1 MSLCWW
7 FWKENGI
14 KSSVSKEIIE
24 DYQNGNFGDDILEL
38 TKIQLYS
45 QFRKQEDALSNTVPN
60 LYAEIAGLKLLTFEE
75 KMESVRNIT
84 KEDIVKGNIELFG
97 NKQIIVDGCKGVID
111 YNEDFLKLDLGKI
124 ILKVTGKNLVIDSY
138 IYEQVDL
145 KGEIVSVEFMN

>member
-1 MSLCWW
+1 MKL
-7 FWKENGI
+7 
-14 KSSVSKEIIE
+14 
-24 DYQNGNFGDDILEL
+24 
-38 TKIQLYS
+38 
-45 QFRKQEDALSNTVPN
+45 KQ
-60 LYAEIAGLKLLTFEE
+60 
-75 KMESVRNIT
+75 T

-124 ILKVTGKNLVIDSY
+124 ILKVTGRNLVIDSY

>member
-1 MSLCWW
+1 M
-7 FWKENGI
+7 K
-14 KSSVSKEIIE
+14 
-24 DYQNGNFGDDILEL
+24 
-38 TKIQLYS
+38 
-45 QFRKQEDALSNTVPN
+45 
-60 LYAEIAGLKLLTFEE
+60 LKP
-75 KMESVRNIT
+75 T

>member
-1 MSLCWW
+1 MKL
-7 FWKENGI
+7 
-14 KSSVSKEIIE
+14 KS
-24 DYQNGNFGDDILEL
+24 
-38 TKIQLYS
+38 
-45 QFRKQEDALSNTVPN
+45 
-60 LYAEIAGLKLLTFEE
+60 
-75 KMESVRNIT
+75 T

-97 NKQIIVDGCKGVID
+97 NKQIIIDGCKGVID

>member
-1 MSLCWW
+1 MKL
-7 FWKENGI
+7 
-14 KSSVSKEIIE
+14 
-24 DYQNGNFGDDILEL
+24 
-38 TKIQLYS
+38 
-45 QFRKQEDALSNTVPN
+45 KQ
-60 LYAEIAGLKLLTFEE
+60 
-75 KMESVRNIT
+75 T

-124 ILKVTGKNLVIDSY
+124 VLKVTGYNLVIDSY

>member
-1 MSLCWW
+1 MKL
-7 FWKENGI
+7 
-14 KSSVSKEIIE
+14 
-24 DYQNGNFGDDILEL
+24 
-38 TKIQLYS
+38 
-45 QFRKQEDALSNTVPN
+45 KQ
-60 LYAEIAGLKLLTFEE
+60 
-75 KMESVRNIT
+75 T

-124 ILKVTGKNLVIDSY
+124 VLKVTGRNLVIDFY

>member
-1 MSLCWW
+1 MKL
-7 FWKENGI
+7 
-14 KSSVSKEIIE
+14 
-24 DYQNGNFGDDILEL
+24 
-38 TKIQLYS
+38 
-45 QFRKQEDALSNTVPN
+45 KQ
-60 LYAEIAGLKLLTFEE
+60 
-75 KMESVRNIT
+75 T

-124 ILKVTGKNLVIDSY
+124 VLKVTGRNLVIDSY